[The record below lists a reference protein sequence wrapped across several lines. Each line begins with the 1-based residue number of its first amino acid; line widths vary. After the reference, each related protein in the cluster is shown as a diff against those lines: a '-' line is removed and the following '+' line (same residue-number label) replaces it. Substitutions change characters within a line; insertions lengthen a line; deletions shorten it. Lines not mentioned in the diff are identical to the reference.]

1 MTDNAIIYEQPL
13 TEHLR
18 ICLRLEQLFLEAQH
32 AIAQSSEIDARAAL
46 IAILEIVNIMERPD
60 LKTKLVKALGQ
71 EASRL
76 SLLEQ
81 VPDIDNKKLKEL
93 LNDLDKLSDYLRSS
107 PGKLVQSLR
116 ENEFLNNIRLQLSRP
131 GGPNDFSAPAFHFW
145 LCQSNE
151 QRNRDLLKWFAELER
166 VQAITNVLLQL
177 ARETGKFHLKFA
189 TQGFYQETLDLSLP
203 YQLIRVS
210 LPVERKVFPEI
221 SVGRHH
227 LAIHFF
233 SPNFEGRPI
242 RAAHDLQFKLACCVG

>member
-1 MTDNAIIYEQPL
+1 MAENIIYEQPL
-13 TEHLR
+13 SEHLR
-18 ICLRLEQLFLEAQH
+18 ICLRLEQLFRDAQH
-32 AIAQSSEIDARAAL
+32 GIKQESEVDARMAL

-76 SLLEQ
+76 SVLEQ
-81 VPDIDNKKLKEL
+81 SPDIDSKKLKEL
-93 LNDLDKLSDYLRSS
+93 LNDLDKLSDYLHSS
-107 PGKLVQSLR
+107 PGKLVQTLR
-116 ENEFLNNIRLQLSRP
+116 ENEFLNNIRLQLSKP
-131 GGPNDFSAPAFHFW
+131 GGPNSFSAPAFHFW
-145 LCQSNE
+145 LLQSPE
-151 QRNRDLLKWFAELER
+151 QRNRDLLKWFTNLEK
-166 VQAITNVLLQL
+166 VQNVVNVLLQL
-177 ARETGKFHLKFA
+177 ARETGKFQLKFA

-233 SPNFEGRPI
+233 SPNFEGRAL
-242 RAAHDLQFKLACCVG
+242 RASHDLQFKLACCVG